1 MNLGKDPDSGL
12 DVLLMRGP
20 YGYYVQLGPT
30 DPKAEAKPKR
40 AAWPKNT
47 PVVAADLATA
57 LKLLALPRQLGP
69 HPETGKMVEAN
80 VGPFG
85 PYIRHD
91 GSYKSIPKSDSVY
104 DIALPRAVELL
115 AMPKAER
122 GAPGKRL
129 GPHPQDQQPVVL
141 LSGRYGPY
149 VKHGRINA
157 TVPKD
162 YDPASLT
169 LEQALPLLA
178 AKQAKRT
185 PGKGAKPRPSNPA
198 AGTEGRRD
206 AVAVT
211 KKPARGRPQTS
222 RARPAPPQRGA
233 AARAAARPAKRR
245 RGD

>member
-30 DPKAEAKPKR
+30 DPKAESKPKR

-57 LKLLALPRQLGP
+57 LKLLALPRQLGS
-69 HPETGKMVEAN
+69 HPETGKTVEAN

-85 PYIRHD
+85 PYIKHD
-91 GSYKSIPKSDSVY
+91 GAYKSIPKSDSVY
-104 DIALPRAVELL
+104 DIALPRALELL

-122 GAPGKRL
+122 GAAGRRL

-149 VKHGRINA
+149 VKHGRVNA
-157 TVPKD
+157 TVPSD
-162 YDPASLT
+162 YDPASLS
-169 LEQALPLLA
+169 LEQALTILA
-178 AKQAKRT
+178 AKQAKRP
-185 PGKGAKPRPSNPA
+185 PGKSKPRTA
-198 AGTEGRRD
+198 KQAQATEARTNTSGKT
-206 AVAVT
+206 T
-211 KKPARGRPQTS
+211 KGARGHAQTGRTKS
-222 RARPAPPQRGA
+222 APPQRGA

-245 RGD
+245 RGG